1 MNKLVKE
8 EQTKIQVD
16 NYGDMLAK
24 IFDMDLVLYVEL
36 GSYQGTYIAVLNNN
50 GIYNFYMDYYGS
62 CSGCD
67 WLEAEAE
74 KNYETYGKEVDYK
87 AALEFC
93 QQINLKFAM
102 PKTLWDSLTNDQ
114 KQLLVIED
122 MGYTER
128 EDMLKVIT
136 TF

>member
-1 MNKLVKE
+1 MNQIT
-8 EQTKIQVD
+8 EQTRIQVD

-36 GSYQGTYIAVLNNN
+36 GSYQGTYIAVLNDN
-50 GIYNFYMDYYGS
+50 GIYKFYMDYYGS

-74 KNYETYGKEVDYK
+74 KNYETCGKEVDYK
-87 AALEFC
+87 SALEFC
-93 QQINLKFAM
+93 QQITLKFAM

-114 KQLLVIED
+114 KQLLVVED
-122 MGYTER
+122 MEDEER
-128 EDMLKVIT
+128 ADMLKVII